1 MGGAICGAG
10 TNADAGP
17 SDSDS
22 SSKQNNLPSTWQNDF
37 TVHNILGKGM
47 SGKVYRVN
55 KKADSTQYAIKVMP
69 LDAHLMPDEIEDMR
83 RECKILKEVEHP
95 HILAYKDH
103 VEEGKVL
110 YLLTELLQG
119 DELFDY
125 ITKRVTY
132 KESDAKAVT
141 KVMLEVLEYLHA
153 RNIVH
158 RDLKPENIIL
168 SKADD
173 PTSVKIVDF
182 GLACKVKDKLYG
194 ITKPAGTP
202 GYLPPEALVHKA
214 NYGMPSDIWAVGVI
228 TYILLCGYPPFYG
241 ESDVDLFRDIRRAK
255 VEFDEA
261 EWGPVSKS
269 AKEFIIKIFNKNP
282 KKRPTAS
289 ELLQDDWIKQDS
301 KGADDSDLG
310 GTVTALKK
318 TRAKLRMQKAVR
330 GVIFANRCANL
341 GASIMSSLEGEGEKK
356 SE

>member
-1 MGGAICGAG
+1 V
-10 TNADAGP
+10 
-17 SDSDS
+17 DSITDDT
-22 SSKQNNLPSTWQNDF
+22 KNDNGRHLPSAWKETY

-55 KKADSTQYAIKVMP
+55 QVSSPNQFAIKVMP

-83 RECKILKEVEHP
+83 RECQILKEVSHP
-95 HILAYKDH
+95 HILAYKNH
-103 VEEGKVL
+103 VEEKKVL

-125 ITKRVTY
+125 ITKRTTY

-141 KVMLEVLEYLHA
+141 KVMLEVLEYLHSQ
-153 RNIVH
+153 NIVH

-182 GLACKVKDKLYG
+182 GLACKVKDKFYG

-255 VEFDEA
+255 VEFDDA
-261 EWGPVSKS
+261 EWSPVSS
-269 AKEFIIKIFNKNP
+269 TAKKFIQCIFEKNP
-282 KKRPTAS
+282 TKRPTAS
-289 ELLQDDWIKQDS
+289 QLLQNEWIKQDTTGS
-301 KGADDSDLG
+301 TDGDLG
-310 GTVTALKK
+310 GTVTKLKK
-318 TRAKLRMQKAVR
+318 TRAMLRLKKCVK
-330 GVIFANRCANL
+330 GVIFANRCKNL
-341 GASIMSSLEGEGEKK
+341 SAMITSSLDKSKKEAAEEEKK
-356 SE
+356 KATA